1 MGTDELFN
9 QLNKLRGSKTVI
21 VGVGNVLKGDDAA
34 GPLLCHELQKTG
46 VCAQVIDAGTA
57 PENYIQPII
66 KKTPQ
71 NLLFIDA
78 MDFGAP
84 PGTIRLFKPEQLS
97 SFTYSTHILSP
108 RILAEM
114 VCRDVKADVY
124 FIGVQPA
131 QVKLGQ
137 PLSEQVS
144 RAVRELSRLIAKIF
158 PRLHVKMQTSNLKK
172 QN

>member
-9 QLNKLRGSKTVI
+9 QLNKLRGSKTII
-21 VGVGNVLKGDDAA
+21 VGVGNVLRGDDGA
-34 GPLLCHELQKTG
+34 GPHLCQQLNGK
-46 VCAQVIDAGTA
+46 VCAELIDAGTA

-84 PGTIRLFKPEQLS
+84 PGTIRLFSPEQLS
-97 SFTYSTHILSP
+97 TFAYSTHILSP

-131 QVKLGQ
+131 QVKFGQ
-137 PLSEQVS
+137 PMSKQVS
-144 RAVRELSRLIAKIF
+144 RALRELSRLLAKIF
-158 PRLHVKMQTSNLKK
+158 PRLHVKMQKSNLKK